1 MICCGAVGRSAVPT
15 SPGASLAVSYVVTP
29 FEVSSKVLPGGP
41 VKCRFVHLLA
51 GIATRHSDTI
61 DCTFRVG
68 GQKVIVAIS
77 CAAIS
82 ALREREGRQLSDQEL
97 ADIAARFLRR
107 NLQQG
112 YDPAQAELSV
122 GEEELRA
129 LVRELGIL

>member
-1 MICCGAVGRSAVPT
+1 MICCGAVGRGAVPT

-29 FEVSSKVLPGGP
+29 FEVSSKVLPGP

-51 GIATRHSDTI
+51 GIATRRSDTI
-61 DCTFRVG
+61 DCTFHVG
-68 GQKVIVAIS
+68 GQKVIVGIS

-82 ALREREGRQLSDQEL
+82 TLRVREGRQLSDQEL

-107 NLQQG
+107 NLEQG

-129 LVRELGIL
+129 LARELGIL

>member
-15 SPGASLAVSYVVTP
+15 FPGASLAMSYVVTP
-29 FEVSSKVLPGGP
+29 FEVSSKVLPGP

-61 DCTFRVG
+61 DCTFLAG

-97 ADIAARFLRR
+97 ADISARFLRR
-107 NLQQG
+107 NLEQG

-129 LVRELGIL
+129 LARELGIL